1 MGSVFSCFKFKM
13 ELSFYKKRFSYYNL
27 FADNIIRTSW
37 KILSLNFKCGFFT
50 HYVKDYKIRKLKHKI
65 LINFDS
71 TIFYNQRRYV
81 CKNCNATFV
90 ENAPFTGN
98 RKVMTLLLS
107 LIFLMILN
115 HIPLPI
121 LQQPKNMMLQFL
133 QLLIYS
139 ISMSKYL

>member
-1 MGSVFSCFKFKM
+1 MKDFIIKLLDLKEEDLDSIDSITQW
-13 ELSFYKKRFSYYNL
+13 NQ
-27 FADNIIRTSW
+27 ADFLITL
-37 KILSLNFKCGFFT
+37 KTGDHVCPKCGAFT

-98 RKVMTLLLS
+98 RNVMTLLLS